1 MKKKT
6 WRKLLIVLLL
16 ALPFVIAAIPLA
28 NRIQKEKQADADQ
41 KRLDQIYAVTAPE
54 LTEKEKIAAKRNQ
67 KWLEQNTT
75 FSDALAEDFA
85 NVFIR
90 CARFK
95 NCSEHAQ
102 IVSVAET
109 ERDDLW
115 ITYTICTENG
125 FSVDFTRHNSP
136 QAKKVKFVTMDGSLL
151 YAESLP

>member
-1 MKKKT
+1 MNKRIWT
-6 WRKLLIVLLL
+6 KLLICLLI
-16 ALPFVIAAIPLA
+16 AMPFVIAAIPLV

-125 FSVDFTRHNSP
+125 FSVDFTCHNTP
-136 QAKKVKFVTMDGSLL
+136 QAKKV
-151 YAESLP
+151 

>member
-6 WRKLLIVLLL
+6 WRRLLIVLLL
-16 ALPFVIAAIPLA
+16 AMPFVIAAIPLG
-28 NRIQKEKQADADQ
+28 NRLQKEKQADADRR
-41 KRLDQIYAVTAPE
+41 RLDQIYAVTAPE
-54 LTEKEKIAAKRNQ
+54 LTEKEKTAAERNQ
-67 KWLEQNTT
+67 KWLEENTA

-90 CARFK
+90 CARFE

-109 ERDDLW
+109 ERDELW
-115 ITYTICTENG
+115 ITYIVSAENG
-125 FSVDFTRHNSP
+125 LSLEFTRHNDP
-136 QAKKVKFVTMDGSLL
+136 QAKKVKFVTKDGTLL